1 MSIPQSLQSTSRESG
16 PLMTGAV
23 VSTTVMVWMWARLFP
38 AQSIVLQVRVRVCPS
53 AQSPAVDPSLKVTST
68 SPSQLSVAMSVAAAG
83 MASQDTVVSA
93 GSSVVHAGAVS
104 STTVSVCSWVV
115 LLPQSSVAVQLR
127 RRV

>member
-1 MSIPQSLQSTSRESG
+1 MSIPQSLQSISRESG
-16 PLMTGAV
+16 PVMTGAV

-38 AQSIVLQVRVRVCPS
+38 AQSIVLQVRVRVCPW
-53 AQSPAVDPSLKVTST
+53 AQSPSAFPSLKVTST
-68 SPSQLSVAMSVAAAG
+68 GQSLLSVSFTESAAG
-83 MASQDTVVSA
+83 TASQDTVVSA
-93 GSSVVHAGAVS
+93 GNSVVHSGAVS